1 MSDLRMSICL
11 FLWKCSYAIVFLV
24 SYNLYLVYYKL
35 KGEVGSYV
43 KLLKNYFFHH
53 RHISR
58 RLRTNHTR
66 FPIELPHDIVLRL
79 FHVHFRYSRISKT
92 ANSLWLV
99 PNGGI
104 YIFNLCVR
112 SELCLDLKEATT
124 VNFRN
129 TIPQSSPSRHF
140 HKSLPKYIMALH
152 LDGIQLKFA
161 WHFFVDVMFKC
172 SSLPH
177 DLPLVPS
184 LLFLGFH

>member
-1 MSDLRMSICL
+1 MTLHEII
-11 FLWKCSYAIVFLV
+11 YIVV
-24 SYNLYLVYYKL
+24 TK
-35 KGEVGSYV
+35 KGVGIYV
-43 KLLKNYFFHH
+43 KLFKNYFFHH
-53 RHISR
+53 RHIFRS
-58 RLRTNHTR
+58 LRTNHTR

-129 TIPQSSPSRHF
+129 TIHQSSPSRHF
-140 HKSLPKYIMALH
+140 HKSLPKYIMTLH

>member
-1 MSDLRMSICL
+1 MTLHEII
-11 FLWKCSYAIVFLV
+11 YIVV
-24 SYNLYLVYYKL
+24 TK
-35 KGEVGSYV
+35 KGVGIYV
-43 KLLKNYFFHH
+43 KLFKNYFFHH
-53 RHISR
+53 RHIFRS
-58 RLRTNHTR
+58 LRTNHTR

-79 FHVHFRYSRISKT
+79 LHVHFRYSRISKT

-112 SELCLDLKEATT
+112 SELCLDLKEAAT

-129 TIPQSSPSRHF
+129 TIHQSSPSRHF
-140 HKSLPKYIMALH
+140 HKSSLPKYIMVLH

-161 WHFFVDVMFKC
+161 WHFFSVDVMFKC

-184 LLFLGFH
+184 LLFLGFHQEMQMFFPPF